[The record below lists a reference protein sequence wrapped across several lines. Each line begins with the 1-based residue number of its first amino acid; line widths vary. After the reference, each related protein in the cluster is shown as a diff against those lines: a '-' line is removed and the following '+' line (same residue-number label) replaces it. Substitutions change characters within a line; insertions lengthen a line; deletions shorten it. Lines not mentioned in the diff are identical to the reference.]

1 MLFAINHTQRSFVL
15 FTVWEKE
22 PVLYGIVLS
31 CYHLTRKL
39 SRQPYSFTSS
49 EVIMVCS
56 GSRPWPQH
64 NCSLG
69 VSATGIEF
77 QPLPSFI
84 TPNWLPKLAFG
95 RQLPRSFP
103 HLTYIK
109 APGSPACT
117 NTLELS
123 VRVKLPANLPHAR
136 RNSCPHKQTS
146 THTINMHK
154 HTEWRKSSR
163 FPEGTMKVLSYI
175 AANLS
180 LGC

>member
-1 MLFAINHTQRSFVL
+1 MA
-15 FTVWEKE
+15 
-22 PVLYGIVLS
+22 LS
-31 CYHLTRKL
+31 CPCYHLTRKL
-39 SRQPYSFTSS
+39 SRLPYSFTCS
-49 EVIMVCS
+49 EVIMECS
-56 GSRPWPQH
+56 APPPWPQH

-84 TPNWLPKLAFG
+84 TPNWLPKLVFG
-95 RQLPRSFP
+95 RQLPRSFL
-103 HLTYIK
+103 HLAYTRVQD
-109 APGSPACT
+109 SPACT

-136 RNSCPHKQTS
+136 TNSS
-146 THTINMHK
+146 THTINMHE

-175 AANLS
+175 VANLS